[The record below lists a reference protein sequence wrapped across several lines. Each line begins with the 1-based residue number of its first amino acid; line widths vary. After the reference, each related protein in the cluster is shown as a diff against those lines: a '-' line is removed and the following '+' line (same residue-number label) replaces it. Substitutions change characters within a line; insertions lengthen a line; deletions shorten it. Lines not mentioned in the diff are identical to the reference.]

1 MKNYQEQVLDVI
13 NEAVRLAGSQNQLA
27 EAMGTNRAKICKWIS
42 GTSPTTKDFAA
53 LADYVGA
60 QIVLPNQSTR
70 DYARFLQVQDM
81 DAFNHT
87 TALRRGENVP
97 QSVLEYVAQKKHR
110 EPGVLFSLD
119 LLEHIGIDAAD
130 ALLFKAE
137 SESMAPVIKSG
148 DLALIDKTKTAID
161 DGKIYLVYT
170 SDYFLLRRIS
180 RDLGGSIILHTD
192 NNTPPLN
199 VPPESRDQITIMGQ
213 VVWVGHKL

>member
-1 MKNYQEQVLDVI
+1 MLAQLLSAIEVGKVQYGNWAGLARAAGVSEANISRWRKEIQSPRISDYAPIL
-13 NEAVRLAGSQNQLA
+13 EAVNAQLV
-27 EAMGTNRAKICKWIS
+27 
-42 GTSPTTKDFAA
+42 F
-53 LADYVGA
+53 
-60 QIVLPNQSTR
+60 PNQSVR

-119 LLEHIGIDAAD
+119 LLEHVGIDAAD

-199 VPPESRDQITIMGQ
+199 VPPESRDQIKIMGQ